1 MTTLLQSARK
11 LRLPGV
17 VVTAQ
22 VVPQRITPRMRSM
35 AQKMLRAGV
44 LTGGWQSQA
53 KRLAVALI
61 EATDPTVPHIRAHKG
76 YGSTVFNASLLL
88 NYSRMDELIEAS
100 YLMEVL
106 RGCSS
111 ASERRH
117 ADNFKQRLRNSSIEG
132 EYIGVGNS
140 DNTLCAEF
148 VAAFTDTYAPSTKAR
163 HAALAALLDG
173 TNPIAITI

>member
-1 MTTLLQSARK
+1 MTNLLQTARK

-17 VVTAQ
+17 VVRAEII
-22 VVPQRITPRMRSM
+22 PQRISPRIKSM
-35 AQKMLRAGV
+35 VQKMLRAGV

-53 KRLAVALI
+53 KRLAGALI
-61 EATDPTVPHIRAHKG
+61 EATDPTVPHIRIHKG
-76 YGSTVFNASLLL
+76 YGSTVFNASHLL
-88 NYSRMDELIEAS
+88 NYSRMDELIEAN

-106 RGCSS
+106 RHCNP
-111 ASERRH
+111 AAERRY
-117 ADNFKQRLRNSSIEG
+117 ADNFKHRIRNASIEG

>member
-1 MTTLLQSARK
+1 MTNLLQAART

-17 VVTAQ
+17 VVRAEII
-22 VVPQRITPRMRSM
+22 PQRISPRIKSM
-35 AQKMLRAGV
+35 VQKMLRAGV

-53 KRLAVALI
+53 KRLAVVLI

-76 YGSTVFNASLLL
+76 YGSTVFNASHLL
-88 NYSRMDELIEAS
+88 NYSRMDELIEAN
-100 YLMEVL
+100 YFIEAL
-106 RGCSS
+106 RGYHAS
-111 ASERRH
+111 AERRH
-117 ADNFKQRLRNSSIEG
+117 ADNFKQRLRNASIEG

-140 DNTLCAEF
+140 DNTLCEEF

-173 TNPIAITI
+173 TNPISITI